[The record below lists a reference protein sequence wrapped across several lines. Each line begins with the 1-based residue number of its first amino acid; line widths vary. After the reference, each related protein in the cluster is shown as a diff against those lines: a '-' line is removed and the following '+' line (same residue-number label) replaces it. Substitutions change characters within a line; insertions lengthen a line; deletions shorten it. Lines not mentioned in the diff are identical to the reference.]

1 MRLIPVI
8 LTALF
13 AVFALVAG
21 LFAAAGVALAG
32 TVFYVLKRFGRGP
45 LIAGNRPSVARPRA
59 REAGDVIEVTATEVA
74 TEPVAERIAPPQR

>member
-21 LFAAAGVALAG
+21 LFAAAVVALAG
-32 TVFYVLKRFGRGP
+32 AILYGLKRIGRGP
-45 LIAGNRPSVARPRA
+45 LIAGNRAGVARPRA
-59 REAGDVIEVTATEVA
+59 KQPSDVIEVTATEV
-74 TEPVAERIAPPQR
+74 TTVPVAERIAPPR